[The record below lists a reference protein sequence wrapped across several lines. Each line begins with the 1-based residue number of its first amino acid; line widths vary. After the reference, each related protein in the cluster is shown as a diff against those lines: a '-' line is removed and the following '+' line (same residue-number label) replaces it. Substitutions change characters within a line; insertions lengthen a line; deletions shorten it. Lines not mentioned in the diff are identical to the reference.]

1 MDTPALLALLASC
14 APLVAPATAR
24 ALIQVESAANP
35 WAIGVVGGVLLR
47 QPRHRAEA
55 VATAQALQAQG
66 WNFSVGLAQ
75 INRHNFERLGLDL
88 QTAFEPCANLQ
99 AMQTVLGECFQ
110 RALGRPQPAPAQH
123 ASEQAA
129 LRRALSCYYSG
140 NFSTGFRHG
149 YVAKV
154 LAAAK
159 PAAQAAT
166 TPSKPAAGLSAAPQ
180 PSQARAAKE
189 PS

>member
-1 MDTPALLALLASC
+1 MDTATLLALLASC
-14 APLVAPATAR
+14 APLVAPATAQ

-35 WAIGVVGGVLLR
+35 WAIGVVGGALIR
-47 QPRHRAEA
+47 QPRTQSEA

-75 INRHNFERLGLDL
+75 INRHNFQRLGLDL
-88 QTAFEPCANLQ
+88 QSAFEPCANLA
-99 AMQTVLGECFQ
+99 AMEAVLEECFQ
-110 RALGRPQPAPAQH
+110 RALNRRAEAPQ
-123 ASEQAA
+123 ASPEQTA

-154 LAAAK
+154 QAAVRADTQ
-159 PAAQAAT
+159 PAA
-166 TPSKPAAGLSAAPQ
+166 TPPMPAAGLSAAPQ
-180 PSQARAAKE
+180 PRQARTAKE